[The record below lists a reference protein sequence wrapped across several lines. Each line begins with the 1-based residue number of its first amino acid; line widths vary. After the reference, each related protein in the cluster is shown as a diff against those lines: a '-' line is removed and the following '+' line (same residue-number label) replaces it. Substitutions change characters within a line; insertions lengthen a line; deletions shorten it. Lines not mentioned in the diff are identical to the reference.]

1 MKIYIEKQN
10 KLLELKA
17 DKARNGTRLL
27 EELSINP
34 DTVILVKNNEVILPE
49 EDLSEAD
56 DIKILSVISGG

>member
-10 KLLELKA
+10 KLLELK
-17 DKARNGTRLL
+17 DKARNGTQLL

-34 DTVILVKNNEVILPE
+34 DTVILVKNDEVVLPE